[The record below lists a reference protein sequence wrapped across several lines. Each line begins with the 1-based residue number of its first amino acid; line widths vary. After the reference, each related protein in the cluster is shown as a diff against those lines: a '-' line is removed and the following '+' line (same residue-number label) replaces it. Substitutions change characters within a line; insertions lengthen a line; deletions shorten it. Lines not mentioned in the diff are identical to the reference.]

1 MTGDDSHLGATPFE
15 RVASTPASFQKLH
28 LSVSQ
33 GDRRGPKTATIE
45 LSIVMPCLNERE
57 TLGSCIRR
65 AHEALSANGISG
77 EVVVADN
84 GSTDGSVEIAL
95 ASGARVVHV
104 YEKGYGNALMGGIEE
119 AHGQYIVIGDA
130 DESYD
135 FGEVPRFLER
145 LRAGDDFVLGNRFK
159 GGIHSRAMPW
169 HHRFIGNP
177 MLTGILNLFF
187 GTSVGDVHCGMRAFT
202 AEMYHRLNLRTTG
215 MEFASEMVVKAC
227 FNRMRIG
234 EVPISYRPDGR
245 SHPSHLRSFRD
256 GWRHL
261 RFLLLYSPRWLFA
274 VPGVAFLGLGLA
286 LDTVLFFGPV
296 PVGRLVFDVDMMV
309 FGALLALLGFQIL
322 CVAAFAKTFALTE
335 FLLPPDALFEAIFK
349 RFTLERGL
357 MIGALVACAGLVLLG
372 GLVATWYHVG
382 FGRLELN
389 KTLRPAIAG
398 MTLVVL
404 GVQMIFASFFMS
416 ILGIRRKIDQ
426 SA

>member
-1 MTGDDSHLGATPFE
+1 MTVDESRPGATPFE
-15 RVASTPASFQKLH
+15 TVASTPASFQKLQPR
-28 LSVSQ
+28 VSQ
-33 GDRRGPKTATIE
+33 DDRHGPNIATIE
-45 LSIVMPCLNERE
+45 LSIVMPCLNEQE
-57 TLGSCIRR
+57 TLGACIRS
-65 AHEALSANGISG
+65 ALEALAANGISG

-104 YEKGYGNALMGGIEE
+104 YEKGYGNALMGGVEE
-119 AHGQYIVIGDA
+119 ARGQYVVIGDA

-135 FGEVPRFLER
+135 FREVPRFLER

-202 AEMYHRLNLRTTG
+202 AETYRRLHLRTTG
-215 MEFASEMVVKAC
+215 MEFASEMIVKA
-227 FNRMRIG
+227 FFERMRIG
-234 EVPISYRPDGR
+234 EVPISYWPDGR
-245 SHPSHLRSFRD
+245 SRPSHLRSFRD

-274 VPGVAFLGLGLA
+274 VPGIAFLGLGLA
-286 LDTVLFFGPV
+286 LNAVLFFGPV
-296 PVGRLVFDVDMMV
+296 RVGRLAFDIHMMV
-309 FGALLALLGFQIL
+309 FGTLLALLGFQIL
-322 CVAAFAKTFALTE
+322 CVGAFAKTFALTE
-335 FLLPPDALFEAIFK
+335 LLLPPDIMFEAIFK

-357 MIGALVACAGLVLLG
+357 MIGALVACAGFVLLG
-372 GLVATWYHVG
+372 GLVATWYHAG
-382 FGRLELN
+382 FGPLELN

-404 GVQMIFASFFMS
+404 GVQTIFASFFMS
-416 ILGIRRKIDQ
+416 ILGLRRMIEH